1 VARRHP
7 PYGAGAVPRVAA
19 LSPEDPTGSRN
30 GDDGQEAPPR
40 LFRIDR
46 KMVLLLLAGGIA
58 ALLIFWLEPSFTLRY
73 VVVGVLGASYV
84 FLRFNDWR

>member
-1 VARRHP
+1 MTGEP
-7 PYGAGAVPRVAA
+7 PESPQRP
-19 LSPEDPTGSRN
+19 PEDENLRRPA
-30 GDDGQEAPPR
+30 AP

-46 KMVLLLLAGGIA
+46 KMIVLLLVGVVA

-73 VVVGVLGASYV
+73 AVVGVLGAIYV

>member
-1 VARRHP
+1 MTPRDDLEPAPERRDEEHSTP
-7 PYGAGAVPRVAA
+7 P
-19 LSPEDPTGSRN
+19 
-30 GDDGQEAPPR
+30 AP

-46 KMVLLLLAGGIA
+46 KMVILLLVGAVA

-73 VVVGVLGASYV
+73 VVVGILGAIYV

>member
-1 VARRHP
+1 MTGEP
-7 PYGAGAVPRVAA
+7 PESAQRE
-19 LSPEDPTGSRN
+19 PEDEGPRRPA
-30 GDDGQEAPPR
+30 AP

-46 KMVLLLLAGGIA
+46 KMIILLLVGAIA

-73 VVVGVLGASYV
+73 VVVGVLGAIYV